1 MSSQIA
7 SAMAAIDQL
16 TPEERKAAAADLLR
30 SFPPADRKQ
39 VAQAAGLGPPKQ
51 ATANFIWITV
61 TTCFAL
67 VLIASAASLL
77 YGAVFLQRTI
87 DSILV
92 ILTVFTAV
100 VGFLGGLL
108 APSPFQRTQSPA
120 Q

>member
-30 SFPPADRKQ
+30 SFSLADRKE
-39 VAQAAGLGPPKQ
+39 VVQAAGLGPPKQ

-61 TTCFAL
+61 VTCFAL

-77 YGAVFLQRTI
+77 YGVVFLQRTI
-87 DSILV
+87 DSMLV
-92 ILTVFTAV
+92 VLTVFTAV
-100 VGFLGGLL
+100 VGFLAGLL